1 MCISLILNK
10 IEQFYAPHNDCYR
23 WVVKDG
29 TQLTRR
35 NTRIVC
41 RFTPKF
47 TIYAFCM
54 CVLKQFYLLLALLNQ
69 DQTNEKGVSVY

>member
-10 IEQFYAPHNDCYR
+10 IEQFYAPHNVCYR

-29 TQLTRR
+29 TQLTR
-35 NTRIVC
+35 IVC
-41 RFTPKF
+41 WFSPKF

-54 CVLKQFYLLLALLNQ
+54 CVLKQSYLILALLNQ